1 MGKKNYNEISKKT
14 ENTEVVDTV
23 EEAVEET
30 TEETVEDVLVEKK
43 EPKIIKGVVDHC
55 EQLRVRK
62 EPSTTSDIVKIITKG
77 AKVKVNLDEST
88 DDFYKVQ
95 DGFCMKKFITL
106 Q

>member
-14 ENTEVVDTV
+14 ENV
-23 EEAVEET
+23 ETPDIVGES
-30 TEETVEDVLVEKK
+30 TEETVAEAPVEKK
-43 EPKIIKGVVDHC
+43 EPNIAKGVVDHC

-62 EPSTTSDIVKIITKG
+62 DSSTTSDVVRIIAKG

>member
-14 ENTEVVDTV
+14 DNVEVVDTV
-23 EEAVEET
+23 EETA
-30 TEETVEDVLVEKK
+30 EETVVEAPVEKK
-43 EPKIIKGVVDHC
+43 EPKIVKGAVDHC

-62 EPSTTSDIVKIITKG
+62 EPSTTSDIVKLINKG

>member
-14 ENTEVVDTV
+14 ENV
-23 EEAVEET
+23 EAPDIVGET
-30 TEETVEDVLVEKK
+30 TEETVADAPVEKK
-43 EPKIIKGVVDHC
+43 EPKIVKGVVDHC

-62 EPSTTSDIVKIITKG
+62 ESSTTSDIVKIIKKG

>member
-14 ENTEVVDTV
+14 DNVEVVDTV
-23 EEAVEET
+23 EETA
-30 TEETVEDVLVEKK
+30 EETVVEAPVEKK
-43 EPKIIKGVVDHC
+43 EPKIVKGVVDHC

-62 EPSTTSDIVKIITKG
+62 ESSTTSDIVKIIAKG

-95 DGFCMKKFITL
+95 DGFCMKNFITL